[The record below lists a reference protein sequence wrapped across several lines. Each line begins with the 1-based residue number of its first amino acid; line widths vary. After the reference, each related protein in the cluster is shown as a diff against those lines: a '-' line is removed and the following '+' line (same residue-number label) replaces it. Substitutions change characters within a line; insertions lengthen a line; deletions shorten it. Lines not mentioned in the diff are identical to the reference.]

1 MKQAPFVAIAGNIG
15 TGKSTLARLLTR
27 EFGFERYEEP
37 VRDNPFLAPFYTDLA
52 NAVTPSAH
60 ACRLQKYFLLARAT
74 AHLEILGRGRP
85 VILDRTV
92 WEDREIFARALHENG
107 FLSDEDHAEYEAIYR
122 YATKDLPA
130 PSLMIFLEAPLTT
143 LRERI
148 SARARQFE
156 TTLAD
161 PAHGYLGQLQRLYA
175 AWMESWD
182 QSETMTLDS
191 AETDFVADRS
201 AQEMIVRAVQ
211 KRLAL
216 EPETLFDS

>member
-15 TGKSTLARLLTR
+15 TGKSTLARLLTK
-27 EFGFERYEEP
+27 EFGWERYEEP
-37 VRDNPFLAPFYTDLA
+37 VRDNPFLAPFYADLA
-52 NAVTPSAH
+52 RAVAPSVH
-60 ACRLQKYFLLARAT
+60 ACRLQKYFLMARAR
-74 AHLEILGRGRP
+74 AHMGIWGRGRP

-107 FLSDEDHAEYEAIYR
+107 FLSDSDHAQYEAIYA
-122 YATKDLPA
+122 YATSDLPP

-143 LRERI
+143 LRARI
-148 SARARQFE
+148 QRRARPYE
-156 TTLAD
+156 TALAD

-175 AWMESWD
+175 RWMESWD

-191 AETDFVADRS
+191 AETDFVDDRS
-201 AQEMIVRAVQ
+201 AQEMIVRAVL